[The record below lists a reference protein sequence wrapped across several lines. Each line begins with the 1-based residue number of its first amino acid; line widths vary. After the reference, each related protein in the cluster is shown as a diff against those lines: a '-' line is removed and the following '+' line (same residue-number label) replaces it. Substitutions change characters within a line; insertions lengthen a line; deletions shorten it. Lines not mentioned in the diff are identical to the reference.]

1 MITVGQRFQAMKVK
15 DSAVKL
21 GVPASDARMEE
32 QFQHALFVDPTL
44 TKDDLTAKG
53 LKRAES
59 FERFL
64 KSHCHASQ
72 YAFQIKKC
80 SDASCFY
87 CLEHPVRLPD
97 SVFSTLTFLPLPL
110 LEKSTNEHYQKY
122 SDLYGQVPSEVGRPS
137 LVPTPSEESKQ
148 LDKGRKS
155 LLVCGKVR
163 CIVTCGECYK
173 PRCVYSQAKLNAQA
187 AS

>member
-1 MITVGQRFQAMKVK
+1 MLLSM
-15 DSAVKL
+15 L
-21 GVPASDARMEE
+21 
-32 QFQHALFVDPTL
+32 
-44 TKDDLTAKG
+44 
-53 LKRAES
+53 
-59 FERFL
+59 L
-64 KSHCHASQ
+64 KS
-72 YAFQIKKC
+72 KKC

-122 SDLYGQVPSEVGRPS
+122 SDLYGQVPSEVGRTS

-173 PRCVYSQAKLNAQA
+173 PRCVYSQAKLIMHEKPAKLQVLKNRTYTPVVLLYFRRVYL
-187 AS
+187 

>member
-1 MITVGQRFQAMKVK
+1 MKVK

-122 SDLYGQVPSEVGRPS
+122 SDLYGQVPSEVGRTS

-148 LDKGRKS
+148 LDKGRNFKIIACVWKGS
-155 LLVCGKVR
+155 LHSYLWRVLQ
-163 CIVTCGECYK
+163 TSM
-173 PRCVYSQAKLNAQA
+173 CVFSGQA
-187 AS
+187 